1 LSIVKEEKEGRK
13 RKRRDSRPSGIVDR
27 PVNVPI
33 TWNRDDADTEHVTLR
48 RVKKRWTEGE

>member
-1 LSIVKEEKEGRK
+1 MSIVKEEKEGRK